1 VLVPK
6 GPQQSE
12 ESKTSAMLSVMEK
25 DEPTYEEREMD
36 RKKEKRQERSHKRK
50 VRGDEVIMGLGRS
63 YGVLTPF
70 GSKDDL
76 DAYKPYSP

>member
-1 VLVPK
+1 VEVVLVPK
-6 GPQQSE
+6 GPKQEE

-25 DEPTYEEREMD
+25 DEPTNEEREMD
-36 RKKEKRQERSHKRK
+36 RKKERSRKRK

-63 YGVLTPF
+63 YGVPTPF

-76 DAYKPYSP
+76 DAYNPCSS